1 MRVEPSGS
9 LQVERWQLREATR
22 QVEAQFWHQ
31 LLRALRRTLPTNS
44 SSYTLQM
51 YTDLMDETL
60 AQQLARTDQL
70 GIGKLLYEKLSAH
83 LQDTSEG
90 VGRERP

>member
-1 MRVEPSGS
+1 MRVEPNES
-9 LQVERWQLREATR
+9 LQAQRWQLREATR

-31 LLRALRRTLPTNS
+31 LLRAMRRTLPTHS
-44 SSYTLQM
+44 SSYTVQM

-60 AQQLARTDQL
+60 AQQLARTSQL
-70 GIGKLLYEKLSAH
+70 GIGRLLYEKLGSH
-83 LQDTSEG
+83 LQDATEG